1 MSIFLMS
8 AAWRVRLRSAAAK
21 AVLVRLCDFADD
33 NGANVFPAV
42 PTVARDCDLGERTV
56 QDALRRL
63 EADGLLVLV
72 READFSRRRPR
83 EYRIDVTALGQMAD
97 HHDDRRT
104 GSRTGAGTA
113 PVQEPH
119 LRRNYNGAGA
129 APVQD
134 AHWCGSHTGAESAPV
149 QEPHP
154 TGAAAAPNP
163 PLDPPREKRTDSPAF
178 VGSKPPRTSPVP
190 DTDQEGF
197 AEWYAAY
204 PRKRDPG
211 QARKAYRTAL
221 RKTSPA
227 VLLMAARAYAAE
239 CARVERDPKFIKHP
253 TTWLNAEAWGNP
265 PEVAEGE
272 TDHGR
277 YPRSPSREPRGAA
290 AVEQLLARLG
300 EGPGDSDNGR
310 GDGRG
315 LHDPGWDLDLSAV
328 PVGADPAGCE

>member
-8 AAWRVRLRSAAAK
+8 AAWRVRLKNAAAK

-56 QDALRRL
+56 QEALRRL
-63 EADGLLVLV
+63 EADGLLVMV

-83 EYRIDVTALGQMAD
+83 EYRIDVTVLGQMAD
-97 HHDDRRT
+97 PHDERRT
-104 GSRTGAGTA
+104 GCRT
-113 PVQEPH
+113 
-119 LRRNYNGAGA
+119 GAGA
-129 APVQD
+129 APVQE
-134 AHWCGSHTGAESAPV
+134 AHQCGSRTGAESAPV

-163 PLDPPREKRTDSPAF
+163 PLDPPREKRTDSPVSAP
-178 VGSKPPRTSPVP
+178 SKPRRVRADP
-190 DTDQEGF
+190 DTEPDGF

-221 RKTSPA
+221 HKASPA
-227 VLLMAARAYAAE
+227 VLLMAARAYAVE
-239 CARVERDPKFIKHP
+239 CGRTARDPKFIKHP
-253 TTWLNAEAWGNP
+253 TTWLNAEAWTNP
-265 PEVAEGE
+265 PDVAHGGNE
-272 TDHGR
+272 HGR
-277 YPRSPSREPRGAA
+277 TTDSASREPRGAA

-300 EGPGDSDNGR
+300 EGPGDPHR
-310 GDGRG
+310 GQDDGRD
-315 LHDPGWDLDLSAV
+315 LHGSAWDLDLS
-328 PVGADPAGCE
+328 PEPSRADPPGCE